1 MELVAIGSFFGDV
14 QDFLQGQAARVQ
26 LTAISTPMGSFQ
38 QSIIMNGTQV
48 LPDRLI
54 QSECVEQNQN
64 MGQKQTEGNG
74 KEKWMDM

>member
-38 QSIIMNGTQV
+38 QSIIMTGTQ
-48 LPDRLI
+48 
-54 QSECVEQNQN
+54 SAS
-64 MGQKQTEGNG
+64 
-74 KEKWMDM
+74 